1 MKWFFL
7 ASFIAALFCSIFW
20 TGVIVFSIATH
31 RLAAMGIRGVYVLA
45 PLLFFIWG
53 ARETFRFFRDAGHRQ

>member
-7 ASFIAALFCSIFW
+7 AAFIAALLCSIFW
-20 TGVIVFSIATH
+20 TGVIVHSIATH
-31 RLAAMGIRGVYVLA
+31 RLAAMGIRGVYVVA

-53 ARETFRFFRDAGHRQ
+53 ARETFRFFRDAARRQ

>member
-7 ASFIAALFCSIFW
+7 VAFIAALFCSIFW
-20 TGVIVFSIATH
+20 TGVIILSIATH
-31 RLAAMGIRGVYVLA
+31 RFAAMGMRGYVPI

-53 ARETFRFFRDAGHRQ
+53 ARETFRFFRDAGRRQ